1 MKLTGARI
9 LMECLREQKV
19 DTIFGY
25 PGGTI
30 LNVYDALYDCK
41 EITHILTS
49 HEQGAAHAADGYARS
64 TGKVGVCFATSGP
77 GATNLTTGI
86 ATAYMDSSSV
96 VFISCNVPQNL
107 IGRDAFQ
114 EVDITGITMP
124 ITKSTYLVRDVTK
137 LADTVREA
145 FALARSGRPGPVVID
160 ITRDVT
166 SAECDYEPLPLEQ
179 HAASGHLAS
188 LIRRAYTS
196 SLKMPEADLDDVEK
210 LVEMIAESEK
220 PMLICGGG
228 VVRSRAHEEFRQFV
242 RRIDAPVAI
251 TVMGGGGVSGRDVM
265 TTGMIGMH
273 GSVASNMACDNCDLL
288 IAVGC
293 RFSDR
298 VALKPETFAHQAKI
312 VHIDIDRAEINK
324 NVQTDHHIIGDAKQ
338 VLNLLL
344 ERLPQY
350 EHKEWKDFVL
360 SFPRETEYGESESV
374 LTPKQVLSAI
384 ARKCPQDSI
393 VATDVGQHQMWAIQH
408 LHFDYPGQLL
418 TSGGFGTMGFGLGAA
433 IGAKQGNPDKTVIHI
448 TGDGCFRMNGNE
460 LATEAYY
467 GLPVITVIFNNRN
480 LGMVRQWQSLIY
492 DHRYSQTSLENRS
505 PDFVKFAD
513 AFGLKGRRVTQP
525 SELEEAITEA
535 LAESA
540 QGRGYV
546 IDCAINAD
554 DFYGAEAFRLA
565 YDHLTHLKDEGDVA
579 MVGYLLKNT
588 LSENGYVSRGVC
600 EMDETGRLTALTE
613 RTHIITSADGPLMT
627 EDLHTYTR
635 LEPDTVV
642 SMNMWAFPH
651 SMMAA
656 LEKGFPVFLREQLSK
671 NPEKAEYYLPMAV
684 DAEMQA
690 GRAGV
695 SVKTTHDKW
704 YGVTNPE
711 DKQDVVDAVARMA
724 EAGLYPAPLWPE
736 A

>member
-1 MKLTGARI
+1 MNFWKRRGDEA
-9 LMECLREQKV
+9 
-19 DTIFGY
+19 
-25 PGGTI
+25 
-30 LNVYDALYDCK
+30 
-41 EITHILTS
+41 
-49 HEQGAAHAADGYARS
+49 
-64 TGKVGVCFATSGP
+64 
-77 GATNLTTGI
+77 
-86 ATAYMDSSSV
+86 ATARTVQLRDRERHPYAGLRS
-96 VFISCNVPQNL
+96 FTPQRGGEL
-107 IGRDAFQ
+107 RLYQA
-114 EVDITGITMP
+114 
-124 ITKSTYLVRDVTK
+124 
-137 LADTVREA
+137 VREA
-145 FALARSGRPGPVVID
+145 VPVVDAAVCKLIRLSGGALVFCED
-160 ITRDVT
+160 PETEKRLRDFLERVP
-166 SAECDYEPLPLEQ
+166 AGRGQYGINAFLEQ
-179 HAASGHLAS
+179 YLES
-188 LIRRAYTS
+188 L
-196 SLKMPEADLDDVEK
+196 
-210 LVEMIAESEK
+210 
-220 PMLICGGG
+220 LICGGG

-554 DFYGAEAFRLA
+554 E
-565 YDHLTHLKDEGDVA
+565 
-579 MVGYLLKNT
+579 MVHPMVNGGHHITEFLL
-588 LSENGYVSRGVC
+588 S
-600 EMDETGRLTALTE
+600 
-613 RTHIITSADGPLMT
+613 
-627 EDLHTYTR
+627 
-635 LEPDTVV
+635 
-642 SMNMWAFPH
+642 
-651 SMMAA
+651 
-656 LEKGFPVFLREQLSK
+656 
-671 NPEKAEYYLPMAV
+671 
-684 DAEMQA
+684 
-690 GRAGV
+690 
-695 SVKTTHDKW
+695 
-704 YGVTNPE
+704 
-711 DKQDVVDAVARMA
+711 
-724 EAGLYPAPLWPE
+724 
-736 A
+736 